1 MNRSA
6 FGIAAKERKER
17 KEKRRQPVRETAD
30 FRRSGK
36 CCPEPLLFFFAIFAF
51 FCGSNSAAPPAVH
64 LRDKTFVAWV
74 QLANTTQRGGSV
86 LTLEQR
92 GGNFDAL
99 VFGELEPGRWMAGS
113 ELFKRTSH
121 AQAAWPVETAD
132 AKRFVQIAASYA
144 GKTVRL
150 FRNGAEI
157 ANHEVAEPMPF
168 DTETLAI
175 IGKRHRTAGGAAFF
189 AGAIDEARI
198 YDTAL
203 DAAVLATL
211 KPDSD
216 SGPKP
221 VAKWTFNDEIATDAM
236 GTFLPAELR
245 DGARIAAGRLMLDG
259 TSAYL
264 IAAPAAAPQTLPPP
278 PFRSPVQ
285 YRPAGATLAD
295 TIPFFWKGT
304 YHIFYLRAGHGGTP
318 WAHIESQDLAHWRDL
333 PDALPLGRPDEP
345 DGGNVF
351 TGSVIENA
359 GVFHIFYTG
368 FNPRHARN
376 REHICHATSR
386 DLIEWTKQPQDT
398 FTADGTHYDNQHD
411 DDFRDAFVFKNP
423 DDGLFWMLLCAR
435 DAKDKRPV
443 TGVAVSR
450 DLVKWEQRDPL
461 CDGYRGTPECP
472 DLFRIG
478 ETWYLLTSPSEGVT
492 TWRSA
497 PKLAGPWSPAP
508 GKAIDTPILYA
519 AKRMWDGK
527 RHILT
532 GWERDLAGERDGG
545 EFQWGGYQS
554 LPREVY
560 EVVPGELGLRPAEE
574 ARVPVRETVF
584 YLRMETTLDG
594 RTGGIGTTAGTHFTV
609 PDDYHLDLHA
619 TLDDAATFTVG
630 FRISGDGYRLTLH
643 PREQEIA
650 FTGPGMNFRRVC
662 QFDPKLPVRVEAF
675 VFGTLIEVFVND
687 RHAFSA
693 RAYNLRHGTLEVA
706 VSGGTA
712 NITDLIVQTTR

>member
-1 MNRSA
+1 MNRSLLA
-6 FGIAAKERKER
+6 AVLTFATLTAPAIAE
-17 KEKRRQPVRETAD
+17 
-30 FRRSGK
+30 
-36 CCPEPLLFFFAIFAF
+36 
-51 FCGSNSAAPPAVH
+51 PPALH

-86 LTLEQR
+86 LTVER
-92 GGNFDAL
+92 GSGEFDGL
-99 VFGELEPGRWMAGS
+99 VFGEIEPGRWMVGS
-113 ELFKRTSH
+113 ELYKRTVR
-121 AQAAWPVETAD
+121 AQSAWPAETAD
-132 AKRFVQIAASYA
+132 AHTFVQVAASYA

-157 ANHEVAEPMPF
+157 ASHEIAEPVGF
-168 DTETLAI
+168 DRETLAL
-175 IGKRHRTAGGAAFF
+175 IGKRHRNTGGAAFF
-189 AGAIDEARI
+189 AGVIDEARI
-198 YDTAL
+198 YDIAL
-203 DAAVLATL
+203 DAAMLATL
-211 KPDSD
+211 KPGSEA
-216 SGPKP
+216 GPKP
-221 VAKWTFNDEIATDAM
+221 VAKWTFEDGTAADAT
-236 GTFLPAELR
+236 GTFLPGELR
-245 DGARIAAGRLMLDG
+245 DGARIEGGKLILNG
-259 TSAYL
+259 TSAYM

-285 YRPAGATLAD
+285 YRPEGATLAD

-318 WAHIESQDLAHWRDL
+318 WAHVSSEDLVHWNEL
-333 PDALPLGRPDEP
+333 PDALPLGKPDEP
-345 DGGNVF
+345 DGGSVF

-368 FNPRHARN
+368 ENGRHIRN
-376 REHICHATSR
+376 SEHICHATSP
-386 DLIEWTKQPQDT
+386 DLIHWTKQPQDT

-435 DAKDKRPV
+435 AAKDKRPV

-450 DLVKWEQRDPL
+450 DLVTWEQRDPL

-478 ETWYLLTSPSEGVT
+478 ETWYLITSPSEGVT

-527 RHILT
+527 RHVLT
-532 GWERDLAGERDGG
+532 GWQRDLAGERNGG
-545 EFQWGGYQS
+545 DFQWGGHQS
-554 LPREVY
+554 IPREVY
-560 EVVPGELGLRPAEE
+560 EVVPGELGLRPVPEVRAPFRE
-574 ARVPVRETVF
+574 AAFTLPKP
-584 YLRMETTLDG
+584 LALDG
-594 RTGGIGTTAGTHFTV
+594 RAGRAGATAGTHFTV

-619 TLDDAATFTVG
+619 TLDDAAIFTVG
-630 FRISGDGYRLTLH
+630 FRIAGPGYRLTLH
-643 PREQEIA
+643 PRQQEIA
-650 FTGPGMNFRRVC
+650 FTGPGMDFRRVC
-662 QFDPKLPVRVEAF
+662 PFDPKRPVRVEAF
-675 VFGTLIEVFVND
+675 VLGTLIEVFVND

-693 RAYNLRHGTLEVA
+693 RAYDLRHGALEVA
-706 VSGGTA
+706 VSGGSA
-712 NITDLIVQTTR
+712 SITDLVVQTP